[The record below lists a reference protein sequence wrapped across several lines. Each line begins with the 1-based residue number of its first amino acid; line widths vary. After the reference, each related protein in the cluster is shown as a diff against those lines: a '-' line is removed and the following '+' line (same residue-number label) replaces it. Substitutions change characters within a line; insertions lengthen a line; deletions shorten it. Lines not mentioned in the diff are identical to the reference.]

1 VVWKIKEKGEGRS
14 SIYVLDFVI
23 HFSLLCTGVGEML
36 ISFVF
41 GVLEK

>member
-1 VVWKIKEKGEGRS
+1 MVWKIKEKGEGCS
-14 SIYVLDFVI
+14 SIYVFDFVI
-23 HFSLLCTGVGEML
+23 HSSLLCTGVGEMF